1 MGALV
6 DLDRRWIFLMVFILV
21 AIVVIFPL
29 GLPVRVT
36 PMTQKIYDYI
46 EQLPAGSV
54 LWLGL
59 DYGPSVAGELNPQLE
74 AVVHHAFRKNL
85 RIITYTMWNTQGTLG
100 RNIIQKLLKEYN
112 KEYGKDWVDLGFK
125 PGGVTNLRLMTTS
138 IKEAAAGVD
147 YQGKSLDEFP
157 LTREVKALDK
167 PYVAFIIDFPAG
179 TPGAGDYLAIVTEV
193 KGVPMGVGEIQM
205 SVAGAMQFV
214 HSGQYKGMIPGLR
227 GAAEYEKLIGK
238 PGAAVRA
245 MDGQTLASGL
255 VGLLII
261 LGNVIYFTTRGR

>member
-1 MGALV
+1 MRALV
-6 DLDRRWIFLMVFILV
+6 DLDRRWIFLAVFVLI

-36 PMTQKIYDYI
+36 PMTKAMYDYVDK
-46 EQLPAGSV
+46 LPPGSV

-100 RNIIQKLLKEYN
+100 RNIIQKLMKEYN

-125 PGGVTNLRLMTTS
+125 PGGDTNLRLMTSS

-179 TPGAGDYLAIVTEV
+179 SPGAPQYLAIVTEV
-193 KGVPMGVGEIQM
+193 KGVPMGVGQIQM
-205 SVAGAMQFV
+205 SVADSMQFV

-227 GAAEYEKLIGK
+227 GAAEYEQLVGK
-238 PGAAVRA
+238 PAAAVRA
-245 MDGQTLASGL
+245 MDGQTLAAGL

-261 LGNVIYFTTRGR
+261 LGNVIYLTTRSR